1 MWSEKAGGICFV
13 LVENGNIDT
22 HTLHDTV
29 PFNSNIYLEKED
41 TDGRSILNPL
51 VRQNNVWPWQE
62 YHSFAGHQ

>member
-13 LVENGNIDT
+13 LVGNGNIDT

-41 TDGRSILNPL
+41 TDGRSILNLL
-51 VRQNNVWPWQE
+51 VIV
-62 YHSFAGHQ
+62 